1 MDAKLRTEKSRAGL
15 PAGAIP
21 KDAPLNALTDS
32 TEDASKS
39 VVQGDSAD
47 THADMLEVSLRIA
60 VPPERVFQLLTDP
73 DHIGLWFA
81 QVSGIEP
88 RVGGAVEFVFFNEN
102 GSVSVFSGEI
112 TAFQANARFGFTWH
126 NRQWTFP
133 PLHVLITLESAG
145 AATLLRL
152 RQTGFAKAPP
162 LERDIHDE
170 GWARYLE
177 RLAAVADG
185 TRPEGW
191 NA

>member
-1 MDAKLRTEKSRAGL
+1 MNPL
-15 PAGAIP
+15 
-21 KDAPLNALTDS
+21 KDAA
-32 TEDASKS
+32 KS
-39 VVQGDSAD
+39 GEERVVQGNSAN

-60 VPPERVFQLLTDP
+60 ATPQRVFALLTDP
-73 DHIGLWFA
+73 DAISLWFA

-102 GSVSVFSGEI
+102 GSVSVFSGEV
-112 TAFQANARFGFTWH
+112 TAFAANARFGFTWH

-133 PLHVLITLESAG
+133 PLHVLITLESVG
-145 AATLLRL
+145 AATVLRL

-185 TRPEGW
+185 SRPEGW

>member
-1 MDAKLRTEKSRAGL
+1 M
-15 PAGAIP
+15 
-21 KDAPLNALTDS
+21 NALTNS
-32 TEDASKS
+32 TEDDSKS
-39 VVQGDSAD
+39 VVQGDSAN

-60 VPPERVFQLLTDP
+60 APTEQVFALLTDP
-73 DHIGLWFA
+73 DAISLWFA
-81 QVSGIEP
+81 QVSGLEP
-88 RVGGAVEFVFFNEN
+88 RPGGAVEFVFFNEN
-102 GSVSVFSGEI
+102 GSVSMFSGEV
-112 TAFQANARFGFTWH
+112 TAFEANARFGFTWH

-133 PLHVLITLESAG
+133 PLHVLITLEIAG
-145 AATLLRL
+145 AETLLRL

-191 NA
+191 NG

>member
-1 MDAKLRTEKSRAGL
+1 MS
-15 PAGAIP
+15 
-21 KDAPLNALTDS
+21 ALTDS
-32 TEDASKS
+32 TEDDSKC
-39 VVQGDSAD
+39 VAQGTSAN
-47 THADMLEVSLRIA
+47 THDDVLEVSLRIA
-60 VPPERVFQLLTDP
+60 APPQRVFALLTDP
-73 DHIGLWFA
+73 DAISLWFA

-88 RVGGAVEFVFFNEN
+88 HQGGAVEFIFFNEN

-112 TAFQANARFGFTWH
+112 TAFEANIQLGFTWH

-133 PLHVLITLESAG
+133 PLHVLITLERVG
-145 AATLLRL
+145 DGTLLKL
-152 RQTGFAKAPP
+152 RQTGFAQAPP

-170 GWARYLE
+170 GWARYVE

>member
-1 MDAKLRTEKSRAGL
+1 MNASNDLAGHACNSV
-15 PAGAIP
+15 PAS
-21 KDAPLNALTDS
+21 DT
-32 TEDASKS
+32 
-39 VVQGDSAD
+39 AD
-47 THADMLEVSLRIA
+47 TPGDVIEMAKTIA
-60 VPPERVFQLLTDP
+60 APPQRVFALLTDP
-73 DHIGLWFA
+73 DAIGLWFA

-88 RVGGAVEFVFFNEN
+88 QVGGAVEFVFFNQN
-102 GSVSVFSGEI
+102 GSIGVFSGEV
-112 TAFQANARFGFTWH
+112 TAFEANVRLGFTWH

-133 PLHVLITLESAG
+133 PLHVLIILESVG
-145 AATLLRL
+145 DETVLHL

-170 GWARYLE
+170 GWTRYLE